1 MNFKIVKNN
10 AKFFAVSIILIAIG
24 IGTMGLNAS
33 KGDGALNFSIEFTGG
48 TAMTVD
54 MGQPFDND
62 EVTKTVT
69 TVTGQSSPQIQKIL
83 GTNQV
88 SIKIQ
93 SVDGETR
100 KALSDAIMNDFALSK
115 GSILEVQDIS
125 GTVSGEMQKA
135 SLIAM
140 LVACVAML
148 IYISIRFHDY
158 KMGISAIIA
167 LLHDVLIMLSFYAV
181 FRIPVNTAFIAAI
194 LTVVGYSINS
204 TIVIFDRVRENK
216 NLIGR
221 RSIPEVIEISV
232 WQTMRR
238 SVYTSLTTLFT
249 IGSLYVLGVQSVK
262 EFALPIMVGIISG
275 VYSSVFVSGSVWF
288 MLKSKIGE
296 KPVYKYEE
304 ENLKNFRDPFK
315 NKKPD
320 DYK

>member
-1 MNFKIVKNN
+1 MNFKIVKNK
-10 AKFFAVSIILIAIG
+10 AKFFTVSIILIAIG

-33 KGDGALNFSIEFTGG
+33 KGKGALNYSIEFTGG

-62 EVTKTVT
+62 AVAKTVT

-100 KALSDAIMNDFALSK
+100 TALSDAIMKDFSLSE

-125 GTVSGEMQKA
+125 GTVSGEMQRA

-158 KMGISAIIA
+158 RMGISAIIA
-167 LLHDVLIMLSFYAV
+167 LLHDVLIMISFYAV

-216 NLIGR
+216 GLIGR
-221 RSIPEVIEISV
+221 RSIPEVIDISV

-249 IGSLYVLGVQSVK
+249 IGALYVLGVQSVK

-288 MLKSKIGE
+288 MLKSKMGE

-304 ENLKNFRDPFK
+304 ENVKNFKDPFK

>member
-1 MNFKIVKNN
+1 MNFKIVKNK

-33 KGDGALNFSIEFTGG
+33 KGKGALNYSIEFTGG

-62 EVTKTVT
+62 AVAKTVT

-100 KALSDAIMNDFALSK
+100 TALSEAILKDFELPK
-115 GSILEVQDIS
+115 GSILEVEDIS
-125 GTVSGEMQKA
+125 GTVSGEMQKS

-158 KMGISAIIA
+158 KMGLSAIIA
-167 LLHDVLIMLSFYAV
+167 LLHDVLIMISFYAV
-181 FRIPVNTAFIAAI
+181 LRIPVNSAFIAAI

-216 NLIGR
+216 DLIGR
-221 RSIPEVIEISV
+221 RSIPEVIDISV

-249 IGSLYVLGVQSVK
+249 IGALYVFGVQSVK

-275 VYSSVFVSGSVWF
+275 VYSSVFVSGSIWF
-288 MLKSKIGE
+288 MFKSKIGE

-304 ENLKNFRDPFK
+304 ENSKNFKDPFK

>member
-1 MNFKIVKNN
+1 MNFKIVKNK
-10 AKFFAVSIILIAIG
+10 AKFFAVSFILIAIG

-33 KGDGALNFSIEFTGG
+33 KGEGALNFSIEFTGG

-62 EVTKTVT
+62 EVAKTVT

-93 SVDGETR
+93 SVDSETR
-100 KALSDAIMNDFALSK
+100 TALSKAIMKDFALSE
-115 GSILEVQDIS
+115 GSILNVQDIS

-148 IYISIRFHDY
+148 IYISIRFHDF
-158 KMGISAIIA
+158 KMGISAILA
-167 LLHDVLIMLSFYAV
+167 LIHDVLIMISFYAV

-216 NLIGR
+216 DLTR
-221 RSIPEVIEISV
+221 RKSIPEVVDISV
-232 WQTMRR
+232 FQTMRR

-249 IGSLYVLGVQSVK
+249 IGALYVLGVQSIK

-288 MLKSKIGE
+288 MLKSKKGE
-296 KPVYKYEE
+296 KVAY
-304 ENLKNFRDPFK
+304 
-315 NKKPD
+315 
-320 DYK
+320 